1 MLGNIIFNIRMK
13 LIRQRGERYKREKRI
28 RDAYAEYWPD
38 KKKRKTSNI
47 VVAISICA
55 IIIYTVAS
63 FWITY
68 VRGISMDPTLTT
80 CVYSFFGSELLMLA
94 GIRVSK
100 VVKESYNYEYNSSTE
115 TTQDEDAV
123 G

>member
-1 MLGNIIFNIRMK
+1 
-13 LIRQRGERYKREKRI
+13 
-28 RDAYAEYWPD
+28 
-38 KKKRKTSNI
+38 
-47 VVAISICA
+47 
-55 IIIYTVAS
+55 
-63 FWITY
+63 
-68 VRGISMDPTLTT
+68 MDPTLTT

-115 TTQDEDAV
+115 TSQDEDAV